1 MASRR
6 AREACK
12 GEFLKQ
18 VMARFVKHSAVT
30 VMVQAVL
37 EHALAADPLDELFVK
52 AAQRQYTRALLFSTL
67 VDLMTTVVC
76 RFRPS
81 IHAGYD
87 AISERIPVSLAA
99 VYQKLDGVEPRVSAA
114 LVRDVARRLRVVIEK
129 MGGQLPELLPGYSVR
144 IVDGNHLAAT
154 DRRLKVLRGSAAGP
168 LPGFALVVL
177 DPAAMLA
184 VAMIPCEDGH
194 AQERSLTDQLLALV
208 GPGQVYLDDRN
219 FCTMRLL
226 FGIAKK
232 KACFVTRQHGT
243 SLRWQTAGRRRRLG
257 RTETGMVYEQRIR
270 LTNDDGETML
280 ARRITIVLDSPT
292 RDGDREMHI
301 VTNLPRRAA
310 SGQAVA
316 ELYRKRWTLETMF
329 QELAAML
336 EGEIDTLCYPKAAL
350 FAFSVALVAYNAL
363 SAVKAALRVAHG
375 HERIER
381 EFSGFALAV
390 ELRARYEGMMIAVPD
405 SAWEPYRKMTSA
417 AFAHALAQLAV
428 HIRLSAFLKHHSGPR
443 GPRLARRRFRNKSHV
458 STGRLL
464 AQESRRRRAP

>member
-1 MASRR
+1 MGSRR
-6 AREACK
+6 GQRTCE

-18 VMARFVKHSAVT
+18 VMARFVEHTAVT
-30 VMVQAVL
+30 VMVQAVM
-37 EHALAADPLDELFVK
+37 EHALAADPLDDLFGK
-52 AAQRQYTRALLFSTL
+52 TAARQYTRELLFSTV
-67 VDLMTTVVC
+67 VDLMSTVVC

-81 IHAGYD
+81 IHAAYD
-87 AISERIPVSLAA
+87 AIRERIPVSLAA
-99 VYQKLDGVEPRVSAA
+99 VYQKLDGVEPEVSAA

-129 MGGQLPELLPGYSVR
+129 MGGQLPDLLPGYSLR

-194 AQERSLTDQLLALV
+194 AQERSLTDHLLALV
-208 GPGQVYLDDRN
+208 DRGQVWLDDRN

-226 FGIAKK
+226 FGIDKK

-243 SLRWQTAGRRRRLG
+243 SLRWETAGRRRRLG
-257 RTETGMVYEQRIR
+257 RTETGMAYEQRIR
-270 LTNDDGETML
+270 LTNEVGETML

-310 SGQAVA
+310 SGQQVA

-329 QELAAML
+329 QELAATL
-336 EGEIDTLCYPKAAL
+336 DGEIDTLCYPKAAL

-363 SAVKAALRVAHG
+363 SAVKAALRATHG

-381 EFSGFALAV
+381 EFSSFSLAV
-390 ELRARYEGMMIAVPD
+390 ELRARYEGMMVAIPEL
-405 SAWEPYRKMTSA
+405 AWEPYREMTSA

-428 HIRLSAFLKHHSGPR
+428 HVRLSAFLKHHSGPR
-443 GPRLARRRFRNKSHV
+443 GPRLARLRFRDKSHV

-464 AQESRRRRAP
+464 AHEGRQRRAP